1 MSNNIK
7 KLNKLE
13 QKFLFEELVPIQFE
27 ELKETEE
34 KKRLKFFLEA
44 HKVENITPFEEVLK
58 IKNTSKKTY
67 FNKALYDTLNSFF
80 INSSSKEDEK
90 IRFELL
96 DNHKED
102 LLYLLNFEIFNN
114 HPNNTITAIYLRIL
128 LQW

>member
-44 HKVENITPFEEVLK
+44 HKVENITPFEKVLK
-58 IKNTSKKTY
+58 TKNTSKEKY
-67 FNKALYDTLNSFF
+67 FSKAKYITFSTTFSKYEWFEKLTKFSSDKKIIGYCHNSENWKYAIDINPNVEIINK
-80 INSSSKEDEK
+80 I
-90 IRFELL
+90 
-96 DNHKED
+96 
-102 LLYLLNFEIFNN
+102 
-114 HPNNTITAIYLRIL
+114 
-128 LQW
+128 

>member
-44 HKVENITPFEEVLK
+44 HKVENITPFEKVLK
-58 IKNTSKKTY
+58 TKNTSKEKY
-67 FNKALYDTLNSFF
+67 FSKALYDTLNSFF
-80 INSSSKEDEK
+80 INSSKEDEK
-90 IRFELL
+90 IKFELL

-102 LLYLLNFEIFNN
+102 LLYILNFK
-114 HPNNTITAIYLRIL
+114 TT
-128 LQW
+128 Q